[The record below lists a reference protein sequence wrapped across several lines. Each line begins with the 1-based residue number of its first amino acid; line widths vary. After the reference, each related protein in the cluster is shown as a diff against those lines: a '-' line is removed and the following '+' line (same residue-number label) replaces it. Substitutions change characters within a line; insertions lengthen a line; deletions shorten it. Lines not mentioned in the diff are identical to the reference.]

1 MAMET
6 PGTTRA
12 PPVIPAKG
20 LPSAR
25 SGAGTQTPVSLTAQA
40 RQPSADHAIAQ
51 RLSSEYHRGQ
61 LEFRRGCVMDYRP
74 LGNTGISVSE
84 IGFGCG
90 NVGGLMIRG
99 AHADQV
105 AAVARAME
113 LGINYFDTAPS
124 YGDGQS
130 ETNLGRVLQE
140 LSADIYVG
148 TKFRVTTH
156 DPGRIR
162 ANVIASV
169 EESLTRLQ
177 REQVTLMQ
185 MHNPVASVAEGGSV
199 SPEEALGQVVD
210 ALRDLRDQG
219 KVRFWGLTAV
229 GETPALHRII
239 DSGTLRTVQSVYN
252 LVNPSAGMPA
262 PPGFDMDDYGN
273 LIGRANDN
281 GMGVLV
287 IRVLAAGAL
296 SGEIARH
303 SVAVPTVAPIG
314 SGRDYSQD
322 QARADGFRFLV
333 REGYAHSLVEP
344 PCGSPSVTPA
354 SAASW

>member
-1 MAMET
+1 
-6 PGTTRA
+6 
-12 PPVIPAKG
+12 
-20 LPSAR
+20 
-25 SGAGTQTPVSLTAQA
+25 
-40 RQPSADHAIAQ
+40 
-51 RLSSEYHRGQ
+51 
-61 LEFRRGCVMDYRP
+61 MDYRP
-74 LGNTGISVSE
+74 LGNSGINVSE

-99 AHADQV
+99 AHGDQV

-130 ETNLGRVLQE
+130 ETNLGRVLKE
-140 LSADIYVG
+140 LSADVYVG

-156 DPGRIR
+156 DPDRIR
-162 ANVIASV
+162 AGVIASV

-185 MHNPVASVAEGGSV
+185 MHNHVASVAEGGSV

-210 ALRDLRDQG
+210 ALRELRDQG
-219 KVRFWGLTAV
+219 KVRFWGMTAV
-229 GETPALHRII
+229 GETAALHRII
-239 DSGTLRTVQSVYN
+239 DSGTLDTVQSVYN
-252 LVNPSAGMPA
+252 LVNPSAGMEVPS
-262 PPGFDMDDYGN
+262 GFDMDDYGN
-273 LIGRANDN
+273 LIGRACAN

-296 SGEIARH
+296 SGQTTRH
-303 SVAVPTVAPIG
+303 SIAVPTVAPIG
-314 SGRDYSQD
+314 SGRDYGQD

-333 REGYAHSLVEP
+333 REGYAHSLVDASLRFALGNP
-344 PCGSPSVTPA
+344 GVSSVLVGYSSMEHLEQAVA
-354 SAASW
+354 SAGRGPLPPDAVARLPEVWAGFTG